1 MSAVTNL
8 FAFSL
13 TVLFILLLR
22 PLATWLG
29 IVDHPGGRKRH
40 EHSTPLVGG
49 LGLFLGLVVTLV
61 CFQIA
66 IPSPTAYFGAT
77 ILLAVTGLLDDRF
90 DLPARFRL
98 LVQVAAALIMILGGD
113 LVVGDFGDG
122 FGIRFDLG
130 PLAIPF
136 TIFATVGLIN
146 AFNML
151 DGIDGLAGMVS
162 ISVLAVLGLWAQFAG
177 ATEVANL
184 AYLLLFAVGGFLLF
198 NLRLPWRRRA
208 AVFMGDAGS
217 MVLGLSFAWMIVA
230 LIQPRHGGVAPMA
243 AFWLVAFPI
252 LETAN
257 VIIRRKC
264 KRRSVFT
271 PDHEHLH
278 YIFREHGLSINR
290 TVLSIS
296 SIALAMAGFGV
307 VGGALKSP
315 DWLMAL
321 ALLLTGILY
330 YRIVDNLT
338 LNRDDA
344 TDCPEK
350 KAVERQKV

>member
-1 MSAVTNL
+1 
-8 FAFSL
+8 
-13 TVLFILLLR
+13 
-22 PLATWLG
+22 
-29 IVDHPGGRKRH
+29 
-40 EHSTPLVGG
+40 
-49 LGLFLGLVVTLV
+49 
-61 CFQIA
+61 
-66 IPSPTAYFGAT
+66 
-77 ILLAVTGLLDDRF
+77 
-90 DLPARFRL
+90 
-98 LVQVAAALIMILGGD
+98 
-113 LVVGDFGDG
+113 
-122 FGIRFDLG
+122 
-130 PLAIPF
+130 
-136 TIFATVGLIN
+136 
-146 AFNML
+146 
-151 DGIDGLAGMVS
+151 MVS

-198 NLRLPWRRRA
+198 NLRLPWRRHA
-208 AVFMGDAGS
+208 SVFMGDAGS

-264 KRRSVFT
+264 KRQSVFK

-278 YIFREHGLSINR
+278 YIFRERGLSINR
-290 TVLSIS
+290 TVLLIS

-315 DWLMAL
+315 DWLMTL

-338 LNRDDA
+338 LNREDT